1 MSFNGLNEYLLF
13 LIGLVIAFLGFRTLK
28 KSNPRQ
34 TIARVLGKSKYKAYT
49 CWITQQSVLET
60 GNFTS
65 KIFNDFNNGFGMGV
79 PRIRKSLRI
88 GDYLA
93 SNGERFSTYKNFE
106 DSVAD
111 YLLYA
116 NYFNMPTNFNRPEQ
130 FVDFLVSK
138 GYATDP
144 DYGSKVLSLIK
155 KNC

>member
-1 MSFNGLNEYLLF
+1 MSYNGLNESVIF

-28 KSNPRQ
+28 KSTPRQ
-34 TIARVLGKSKYKAYT
+34 TIARVLAKSKYKAYT
-49 CWITQQSVLET
+49 CWITQQSILET
-60 GNFTS
+60 GNFSS

-88 GDYLA
+88 GNFLA
-93 SNGERFSTYKNFE
+93 SNGENFSTYKNFE

-116 NYFNMPTNFNRPEQ
+116 EYFNMPTNFNRPEQ
-130 FVDFLVSK
+130 FTQFLVSK

>member
-34 TIARVLGKSKYKAYT
+34 TIAKVLAKSKYKAYT

-93 SNGERFSTYKNFE
+93 SNGERFSTYKNFK

-116 NYFNMPTNFNRPEQ
+116 EYFNMPTNFNRPEQ
-130 FVDFLVSK
+130 FTQFLESK

-144 DYGSKVLSLIK
+144 DYASKVLSLIK

>member
-28 KSNPRQ
+28 KSSPRQ
-34 TIARVLGKSKYKAYT
+34 TIAKVLAKSKYKAYT

-116 NYFNMPTNFNRPEQ
+116 EYFNMPTNFNRPEQ
-130 FVDFLVSK
+130 FTQFLESK

-144 DYGSKVLSLIK
+144 DYASKVLSLIK

>member
-1 MSFNGLNEYLLF
+1 MSFNGLNESLLF
-13 LIGLVIAFLGFRTLK
+13 LIGLVIVFLGFRTLK

-60 GNFTS
+60 GNFSS

-116 NYFNMPTNFNRPEQ
+116 EYFNMPTNFNRPEQ

>member
-28 KSNPRQ
+28 KLSPRQ
-34 TIARVLGKSKYKAYT
+34 TIAKVLAKSKYKAYT

-60 GNFTS
+60 GNFKS

-116 NYFNMPTNFNRPEQ
+116 EYFNMPTNFNRPEQ

-138 GYATDP
+138 GYATDL

>member
-1 MSFNGLNEYLLF
+1 MSFNGLNEYLLYS
-13 LIGLVIAFLGFRTLK
+13 IGLVIAFLGFRTLK

-60 GNFTS
+60 GNFSS

-88 GDYLA
+88 GDYSA

-116 NYFNMPTNFNRPEQ
+116 DYFNMPTNFNRPEQ

>member
-1 MSFNGLNEYLLF
+1 MSFNGLNESLLF
-13 LIGLVIAFLGFRTLK
+13 LIGLVIAYLGFRTLK
-28 KSNPRQ
+28 KSSPRQ
-34 TIARVLGKSKYKAYT
+34 TIAKILAKTKYKAYT

-65 KIFNDFNNGFGMGV
+65 KIFNEFNNGFGMGV

-106 DSVAD
+106 DSVKD

-116 NYFNMPTNFNRPEQ
+116 DYFNMPTNFNRPEQ

-144 DYGSKVLSLIK
+144 DYGSKVLGLIK

>member
-1 MSFNGLNEYLLF
+1 MSFNGLNEYLWF

-28 KSNPRQ
+28 KSSPRQ
-34 TIARVLGKSKYKAYT
+34 TIAKVLAKSKYKAYT

-116 NYFNMPTNFNRPEQ
+116 EYFNMPTNFNRPEQ

>member
-1 MSFNGLNEYLLF
+1 MSFNGLSEYLWF
-13 LIGLVIAFLGFRTLK
+13 LIGLVIVSLGFRTLK
-28 KSNPRQ
+28 RSSPRQ
-34 TIARVLGKSKYKAYT
+34 TIKKVLSKSKYKAYT

-60 GNFTS
+60 GNFSS
-65 KIFNDFNNGFGMGV
+65 KIFKEFNNGFGMGV

-88 GDYLA
+88 GNYLA
-93 SNGERFSTYKNFE
+93 SNGENFSTYKNFE
-106 DSVAD
+106 DSVSD

-116 NYFNMPTNFNRPEQ
+116 EYFKMPTNFNRPEQ

-144 DYGSKVLSLIK
+144 AYRSKVLSLIK

>member
-13 LIGLVIAFLGFRTLK
+13 SIGLVIAFLGFRTLK

-34 TIARVLGKSKYKAYT
+34 TISRILGKSKYKAYT

-106 DSVAD
+106 DSVKD

-116 NYFNMPTNFNRPEQ
+116 EYFNMPTNFNRPEQ

-138 GYATDP
+138 GYATR
-144 DYGSKVLSLIK
+144 S
-155 KNC
+155 

>member
-13 LIGLVIAFLGFRTLK
+13 LFGIVIAFLGFRTLK
-28 KSNPRQ
+28 KSSPRQ
-34 TIARVLGKSKYKAYT
+34 TIAKVLAKSKYKAYT

-116 NYFNMPTNFNRPEQ
+116 EYFNMPTNFNRPEQ
-130 FVDFLVSK
+130 FTQFLESK

-144 DYGSKVLSLIK
+144 DYASKVLSLIK

>member
-1 MSFNGLNEYLLF
+1 MSFNGLNEYLLYS
-13 LIGLVIAFLGFRTLK
+13 IGLVIAFLGFRTLK

-60 GNFTS
+60 GNFSS

-116 NYFNMPTNFNRPEQ
+116 DYFNMPTNFNRPEQ